1 MEKIKISFK
10 QPKYILPA
18 ILYPLLLATGYFFI
32 DMFHTKKAD
41 LGDPSMQ
48 VTEYLN
54 PYLPQPKV
62 KDDLYGRIDDLT
74 AVDIIDRE
82 DTNAGKEEYES
93 KYSDDER
100 QAIDDRAADAQER
113 DRQMEEQLR
122 QSASRAAEL
131 QQQGGDYPFPLTES
145 ERLIQSQQREQ
156 ALREELEAALVQLR
170 EQSAAQVTGT
180 PAPAAEPEPQRAVSA
195 PEEDDPAMVVRRV
208 RQSSD

>member
-1 MEKIKISFK
+1 MEKIKINFK

-62 KDDLYGRIDDLT
+62 KDDLGGKYENMLRSYGRIDDLT
-74 AVDIIDRE
+74 AVDNIDRE
-82 DTNAGKEEYES
+82 DKDADKEEYES

-100 QAIDDRAADAQER
+100 QAIDDKAAAAATGRGLPLPAHRERAAHPE
-113 DRQMEEQLR
+113 
-122 QSASRAAEL
+122 
-131 QQQGGDYPFPLTES
+131 
-145 ERLIQSQQREQ
+145 
-156 ALREELEAALVQLR
+156 
-170 EQSAAQVTGT
+170 
-180 PAPAAEPEPQRAVSA
+180 PAAGAGLEGGTRSRPSAVA
-195 PEEDDPAMVVRRV
+195 
-208 RQSSD
+208 

>member
-1 MEKIKISFK
+1 MEKIKINFK

-62 KDDLYGRIDDLT
+62 KDDLGGKYENMLRSYGRIDDLT
-74 AVDIIDRE
+74 AVDNIDRE
-82 DTNAGKEEYES
+82 DKDADKEEYES

-100 QAIDDRAADAQER
+100 QAIDDKAAAGRALPGPPPCSNRAGTTLSRSPRA
-113 DRQMEEQLR
+113 
-122 QSASRAAEL
+122 SGSSRA
-131 QQQGGDYPFPLTES
+131 
-145 ERLIQSQQREQ
+145 
-156 ALREELEAALVQLR
+156 
-170 EQSAAQVTGT
+170 
-180 PAPAAEPEPQRAVSA
+180 
-195 PEEDDPAMVVRRV
+195 
-208 RQSSD
+208 SSGSRP

>member
-1 MEKIKISFK
+1 MEKIKINFK

-62 KDDLYGRIDDLT
+62 KDDLGGKYENMLRSYGRIDDLT
-74 AVDIIDRE
+74 AVDNIDRE
-82 DTNAGKEEYES
+82 DKDADKEEYES

-100 QAIDDRAADAQER
+100 QAIDDKAAPAECRPCRRPAATRGRLPFPAHRERAAHPE
-113 DRQMEEQLR
+113 
-122 QSASRAAEL
+122 
-131 QQQGGDYPFPLTES
+131 
-145 ERLIQSQQREQ
+145 
-156 ALREELEAALVQLR
+156 
-170 EQSAAQVTGT
+170 
-180 PAPAAEPEPQRAVSA
+180 PAAGAGLEGGTRSRPSAVA
-195 PEEDDPAMVVRRV
+195 
-208 RQSSD
+208 

>member
-1 MEKIKISFK
+1 MEKIKINFK

-62 KDDLYGRIDDLT
+62 KDDLGGKYENMLRSYGRIDDLT

-82 DTNAGKEEYES
+82 DTDAGKEEYES
-93 KYSDDER
+93 KYSEDER
-100 QAIDDRAADAQER
+100 QAIDDRATEAQER

-122 QSASRAAEL
+122 QSASRTL
-131 QQQGGDYPFPLTES
+131 SRSP
-145 ERLIQSQQREQ
+145 
-156 ALREELEAALVQLR
+156 
-170 EQSAAQVTGT
+170 
-180 PAPAAEPEPQRAVSA
+180 RASG
-195 PEEDDPAMVVRRV
+195 
-208 RQSSD
+208 SSRASSGSRP

>member
-1 MEKIKISFK
+1 MEKIKINFK

-62 KDDLYGRIDDLT
+62 KDDLGGKYENMLRSYGRIDDLT

-82 DTNAGKEEYES
+82 DTDAGKEEYES
-93 KYSDDER
+93 KYSEDER
-100 QAIDDRAADAQER
+100 QAIDDRATEAQKR

-122 QSASRAAEL
+122 QSASRAAAL
-131 QQQGGDYPFPLTES
+131 QQQGSP
-145 ERLIQSQQREQ
+145 
-156 ALREELEAALVQLR
+156 
-170 EQSAAQVTGT
+170 
-180 PAPAAEPEPQRAVSA
+180 RASGSYRA
-195 PEEDDPAMVVRRV
+195 
-208 RQSSD
+208 SSGSRP

>member
-1 MEKIKISFK
+1 MEKIKINFK

-62 KDDLYGRIDDLT
+62 KDDLGGKYENMLRSYGRIDDLT

-82 DTNAGKEEYES
+82 DTDADKEEYES

-100 QAIDDRAADAQER
+100 QAIDDKAAAAQER
-113 DRQMEEQLR
+113 DKEMEEQIL
-122 QSASRAAEL
+122 QSAARAAAL
-131 QQQGGDYPFPLTES
+131 QQQGGDYPFPG
-145 ERLIQSQQREQ
+145 
-156 ALREELEAALVQLR
+156 AGLEG
-170 EQSAAQVTGT
+170 GT
-180 PAPAAEPEPQRAVSA
+180 RSRARAVA
-195 PEEDDPAMVVRRV
+195 
-208 RQSSD
+208 

>member
-1 MEKIKISFK
+1 MEKIKINFK

-62 KDDLYGRIDDLT
+62 KDDLGGKYENMLRSYGRIDDLT

-82 DTNAGKEEYES
+82 DTDAGKEEYES
-93 KYSDDER
+93 KYSEDER
-100 QAIDDRAADAQER
+100 QAIDDRAGDAGRER
-113 DRQMEEQLR
+113 VEHLVHLLLR
-122 QSASRAAEL
+122 
-131 QQQGGDYPFPLTES
+131 
-145 ERLIQSQQREQ
+145 
-156 ALREELEAALVQLR
+156 V
-170 EQSAAQVTGT
+170 
-180 PAPAAEPEPQRAVSA
+180 
-195 PEEDDPAMVVRRV
+195 VVRRGVGDDRRV
-208 RQSSD
+208 RAERHERLVALVDFCDGVCALPEADSAFPSRNV